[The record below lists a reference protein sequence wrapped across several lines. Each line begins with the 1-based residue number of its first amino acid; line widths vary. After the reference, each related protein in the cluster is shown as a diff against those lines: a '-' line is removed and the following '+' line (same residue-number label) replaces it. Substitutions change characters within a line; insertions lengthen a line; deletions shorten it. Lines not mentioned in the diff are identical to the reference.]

1 MGGLGTTEIIVIA
14 VVALVLFGPSKI
26 PEFARQ
32 LGRAVN
38 MFKKGLREGMEDD
51 DERQLLK
58 KKDVAAKKDD
68 HGVSH

>member
-1 MGGLGTTEIIVIA
+1 MGGLGTTEIVIIA

-38 MFKKGLREGMEDD
+38 MFKKGLKEGMEDEETPAPH
-51 DERQLLK
+51 DEQK
-58 KKDVAAKKDD
+58 IG
-68 HGVSH
+68 H

>member
-1 MGGLGTTEIIVIA
+1 MGGLGTTEILVIA

-38 MFKKGLREGMEDD
+38 MFKKGLKEGMEDD
-51 DERQLLK
+51 DETP
-58 KKDVAAKKDD
+58 KKDVTPKKND
-68 HGVSH
+68 GVSH

>member
-1 MGGLGTTEIIVIA
+1 MGGIGTTEILVIA

-38 MFKKGLREGMEDD
+38 MFKKGLKEGMEDD
-51 DERQLLK
+51 ENDPHAPK
-58 KKDVAAKKDD
+58 AARKNDD
-68 HGVSH
+68 HVSH

>member
-26 PEFARQ
+26 PEFARS

-38 MFKKGLREGMEDD
+38 MFKKGMKEGLEDD
-51 DERQLLK
+51 EPADTADE
-58 KKDVAAKKDD
+58 AKKD
-68 HGVSH
+68 GGASKR

>member
-1 MGGLGTTEIIVIA
+1 MGGLGTTEILVIA

-38 MFKKGLREGMEDD
+38 MFKKGLKEGMEDD
-51 DERQLLK
+51 DEAP
-58 KKDVAAKKDD
+58 KKDVTPKKDD

>member
-1 MGGLGTTEIIVIA
+1 MGGLGTTEILVIA

-51 DERQLLK
+51 EHDAP
-58 KKDVAAKKDD
+58 KKDVSPKKDD

>member
-38 MFKKGLREGMEDD
+38 MFKKGLKEGMEDD
-51 DERQLLK
+51 ETPKGNGAREHEDAPK
-58 KKDVAAKKDD
+58 
-68 HGVSH
+68 H